1 MKKIIVIIFLIFP
14 IITFAEAKPVIS
26 GHNAIVIDRNSN
38 RILYEKKGFEKAYI
52 ASTTKIMTCIIAIEN
67 NDLKSIVKISKK
79 AAQTGGSDVELK
91 ENDEIV
97 LSELLY
103 GLMLKSGNDAA
114 VAIAEHTS
122 GNIEEFAKLMNKK
135 ANELGAF
142 STNFITPHGLDTDNH
157 YSTAYDLA
165 IITNYALKNETFKE
179 IVSTAYHTMTFLNG
193 KTKELKNTNPLL
205 FSYPGTT
212 GVKTGYTGL
221 ANRCLVVSA
230 KQNDMEL
237 IAVTL
242 GEPSSKLRISDTS
255 KLLNYCFKNYTLY
268 NITKLYPQN
277 SSISVKK
284 SIEKN
289 IIPPYEKELILPLT
303 QQEKQNITLKKYIP
317 DEINAPVK
325 QNEKIGKVQFTLND
339 EILGEINLVSP
350 KDISR
355 RNVTSYYSSLLSEF
369 FNYSNYLY

>member
-1 MKKIIVIIFLIFP
+1 MKKIIVLIFLIFP
-14 IITFAEAKPVIS
+14 IITFADAKPVIS
-26 GHNAIVIDRNSN
+26 GHNAIVIERNSN

-79 AAQTGGSDVELK
+79 AAQTGGSDVGLK

-103 GLMLKSGNDAA
+103 GLMLRSGNDAA
-114 VAIAEHTS
+114 VAIAEHTA

-135 ANELGAF
+135 ANELGTF
-142 STNFITPHGLDTDNH
+142 STNFVTPHGLDTDNH

-179 IVSTAYHTMTFLNG
+179 IVSTTYHTMTFLNG

-221 ANRCLVVSA
+221 ANRCLVVST

-255 KLLNYCFKNYTLY
+255 KLLNYCFENYKLY

-277 SSISVKK
+277 SLISVKK

-289 IIPPYEKELILPLT
+289 IIPTYEKELIIPLT
-303 QQEKQNITLKKYIP
+303 QQEQQNITLRKYIP
-317 DEINAPVK
+317 NEINAPVK

-355 RNVTSYYSSLLSEF
+355 RNITNYYSSLLSEF

>member
-1 MKKIIVIIFLIFP
+1 MKKIIVLIFLIFP
-14 IITFAEAKPVIS
+14 IITFADATPVIS
-26 GHNAIVIDRNSN
+26 GHNAIVIERNSN

-79 AAQTGGSDVELK
+79 AAQTGGSDVGLK

-103 GLMLKSGNDAA
+103 GLMLRSGNDAA
-114 VAIAEHTS
+114 VAIAEHTA

-142 STNFITPHGLDTDNH
+142 STNFVTPHGLDTDNH

-179 IVSTAYHTMTFLNG
+179 IVSTTYHTMTFLNG

-221 ANRCLVVSA
+221 ANRCLVVST

-255 KLLNYCFKNYTLY
+255 KLLNYCFENYKLY

-277 SSISVKK
+277 SLISVKK

-289 IIPPYEKELILPLT
+289 IIPTYEKELIIPLT
-303 QQEKQNITLKKYIP
+303 QQEQQNITLRKYIP
-317 DEINAPVK
+317 NEINAPVK

-355 RNVTSYYSSLLSEF
+355 RNITNYYSSLLSDF